1 MRLAAQ
7 GKVQQQIRQRK
18 QAKAAVRRKIG
29 LACKWLMRNYG
40 LSSTDHKEF
49 PARYKEMLEFTKK
62 KRRDKAIE
70 NKRYY

>member
-18 QAKAAVRRKIG
+18 QAKAAVRRKNI
-29 LACKWLMRNYG
+29 LARRWLTHNYG